1 MVVVFHFISLV
12 AAIKKEQQTRKSKVM
27 AAMESMGTSIHCHQH
42 SKELAVAKGM
52 DVSHRF
58 DGIHDKP

>member
-1 MVVVFHFISLV
+1 
-12 AAIKKEQQTRKSKVM
+12 M